1 MCHFCLV
8 TGTTVTIKP
17 DCFAREVPHLDGMR
31 KIDGVMEE
39 EGQMK
44 FALLVVGGWHCFGC
58 YSFPYLYC
66 SLYRAIIVSLV
77 ENSGSYEA
85 MTLTGF

>member
-31 KIDGVMEE
+31 KIDGVMEK

-44 FALLVVGGWHCFGC
+44 FALLVVGV
-58 YSFPYLYC
+58 
-66 SLYRAIIVSLV
+66 ALV
-77 ENSGSYEA
+77 VIHFHTFTA
-85 MTLTGF
+85 H